1 MQPSCGNT
9 APGLKAMLMFSWLA
23 VKSFFKK
30 VWAWCRKYWQLL
42 LGLLIPCLIWL
53 LTVGRNSYKMR
64 EVLDRVQEDHKKE
77 IDVINSSYEEEK
89 KARELAEKRYEE
101 AVREAEK
108 KFAEENLK
116 LTQKKKNEIKKIIDE
131 HSSDPA
137 EITRQLAD
145 KLGLQIV
152 ISDG

>member
-1 MQPSCGNT
+1 MS
-9 APGLKAMLMFSWLA
+9 LFSWLA
-23 VKSFFKK
+23 IKSFFKK
-30 VWAWCRKYWQLL
+30 VWAGCRKYWQLL
-42 LGLLIPCLIWL
+42 LGLLIPCVIWL
-53 LTVGRNSYKMR
+53 LTVGRSSDKMK

-77 IDVINSSYEEEK
+77 IDVINRSYQEEK
-89 KARELAEKRYEE
+89 KAKELAEKRYES
-101 AVREAEK
+101 ALREAEK
-108 KFAEENLK
+108 KYAEENLR

-152 ISDG
+152 ISGG